1 MSKSVGRGVTLMLAS
16 IFLFQGPVFAQA
28 LTKKADLDMDG
39 TNESVI
45 HFGDDKKI
53 IKVVMDKN
61 HDGQT
66 DGQVNYRDG
75 FRDFAEID
83 SNFDGRV
90 DTMIMYYFTGVPAVI
105 SNDRSADGKP
115 DRWTYFKNGVIY
127 KREWDRNFD
136 GAADYRIL
144 FSTEDRQGEGAAR
157 MQSIVKQYDNDY
169 DGVFEKSVDAMK
181 KTSAKRLSVT
191 AGSLSEEHV

>member
-1 MSKSVGRGVTLMLAS
+1 MGKSVERGTALILAS
-16 IFLFQGPVFAQA
+16 ALLFQGPVSAQA
-28 LTKKADLDMDG
+28 LTKKADLDTDG

-53 IKVVMDKN
+53 IKVIMDKN
-61 HDGQT
+61 HDGKT

-75 FRDFAEID
+75 FRDFAEMD
-83 SNFDGRV
+83 SNFDGKV
-90 DTMIMYYFTGVPAVI
+90 DTVIMYYFTGVPAVI
-105 SNDRSADGKP
+105 SMDRSADGKP

-127 KREWDRNFD
+127 KREWDRSFD
-136 GAADYRIL
+136 GVADYRIL
-144 FSTEDRQGEGAAR
+144 FSTEDFQGEGTTR

-169 DGVFEKSVDAMK
+169 DGVFEKSVDALK
-181 KTSAKRLSVT
+181 KTSAKRISVT